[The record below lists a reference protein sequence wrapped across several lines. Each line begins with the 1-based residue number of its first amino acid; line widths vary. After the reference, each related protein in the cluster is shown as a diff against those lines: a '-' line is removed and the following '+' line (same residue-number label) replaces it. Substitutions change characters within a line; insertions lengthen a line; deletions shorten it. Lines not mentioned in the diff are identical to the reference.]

1 MPEAREPEAKEAAP
15 EPVPHL
21 VPLAEGWM
29 LRARLKAHR
38 RSDVARNRGSD
49 DEAVSILRQSWYA
62 QPMTAK
68 GKFWPGG
75 GIGALAAL
83 LAWAWPAAALSAEAS
98 APPKLDMPIRCTPGE
113 TCWITKYVDWDET
126 AGRRDYRCG
135 PVSSDRHQGTDI
147 AIRDLEAMRRGVAVV
162 AAAPGVVFRRRDGME
177 DVNVL
182 ETVDPEKL
190 KGKCGNGVFLR
201 HSGGWSTGYCHMRKG
216 SIAVD
221 KGDRVKAG
229 QRLGFVGMSGSAQY
243 PHVHFQ
249 VMHKGKLID
258 PFVGTGRRED
268 CALGEK
274 PLWKPE
280 TLAKLPYRPTA
291 LYNGGFAATAPK
303 PKAMRDGR
311 YRDKVL
317 PRKSP
322 ALVLWVDMFAVKAGD
337 ELMLAVTGPNGET
350 ILKYSKTIKKT
361 QARRYAYAGVRRKT
375 PLWPAGVYKGEIR
388 LVRENGLDGRE
399 EYSTTREVTLR

>member
-1 MPEAREPEAKEAAP
+1 
-15 EPVPHL
+15 
-21 VPLAEGWM
+21 
-29 LRARLKAHR
+29 
-38 RSDVARNRGSD
+38 
-49 DEAVSILRQSWYA
+49 
-62 QPMTAK
+62 MTAK

-83 LAWAWPAAALSAEAS
+83 VAWAWPADAVPAEAS
-98 APPKLDMPIRCTPGE
+98 APPNLDVPVRCTPGQ

-147 AIRDLEAMRRGVAVV
+147 AIRDLDAMRSGVAVV
-162 AAAPGVVFRRRDGME
+162 AAAPGVVFRRRDGSE

-182 ETVDPEKL
+182 ETGDPEKL

-201 HSGGWSTGYCHMRKG
+201 HPGGWSTIYCHMRKG
-216 SIAVD
+216 SIAVN
-221 KGDRVKAG
+221 KGDKVTAG

-243 PHVHFQ
+243 PPVHFQ
-249 VMHKGKLID
+249 VMHERKLID
-258 PFVGTGRRED
+258 PFVGLERSDR
-268 CALGEK
+268 CALGDQ
-274 PLWKPE
+274 PLW
-280 TLAKLPYRPTA
+280 TAAALAKLAYRPTA

-311 YRDKVL
+311 YRDNVL
-317 PRKSP
+317 PRTAP

-337 ELMLAVTGPNGET
+337 ELMLGITGPNGET
-350 ILKYSKTIKKT
+350 ILKYSKMIKKT

-399 EYSTTREVTLR
+399 EYSATREVTLR